1 MLFKV
6 PNTDGK
12 PPARTGVHPHFSTP
26 VDPDGTFELPDD
38 HPQFEAVKET
48 LVEQGHTPV
57 DSTDPESETPV
68 EPQSESETAEP
79 NLDNLTEEA
88 IVRMEPQEVRSM
100 AAEFDDLDGRRSAG
114 ELEEKLIEKV
124 RE

>member
-26 VDPDGTFELPDD
+26 VDPEDGTFELPDD

-57 DSTDPESETPV
+57 DSTE

-88 IVRMEPQEVRSM
+88 IVRMEYRELQQI
-100 AAEFDDLDGRRSAG
+100 AG
-114 ELEEKLIEKV
+114 EFEDIKGNAPKGEIEEALIKKV
-124 RE
+124 RADE

>member
-26 VDPDGTFELPDD
+26 VDPEDGTFELPDD
-38 HPQFEAVKET
+38 HPQFEAVKKT
-48 LVEQGHTPV
+48 LVEQGH
-57 DSTDPESETPV
+57 EPV
-68 EPQSESETAEP
+68 EEAESESETAEP

-88 IVRMEPQEVRSM
+88 IVRMEPQEIRSM
-100 AAEFDDLDGRRSAG
+100 AAEFDDLDGRKSAG

>member
-38 HPQFEAVKET
+38 HPQFEEVKET
-48 LVEQGHTPV
+48 LVEQGHTAVTPQTQ
-57 DSTDPESETPV
+57 DAEEQDGESET
-68 EPQSESETAEP
+68 EEP

-100 AAEFDDLDGRRSAG
+100 AAEFDDLDGRKSAG